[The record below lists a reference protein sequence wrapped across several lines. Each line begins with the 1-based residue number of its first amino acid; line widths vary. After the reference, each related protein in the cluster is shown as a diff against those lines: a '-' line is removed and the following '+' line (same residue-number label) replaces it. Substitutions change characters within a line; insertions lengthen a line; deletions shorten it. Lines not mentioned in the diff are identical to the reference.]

1 MKKYHF
7 SIHQFTRMCVYGDG
21 ITKGILL
28 TQKILS
34 ELGFESKIY
43 ILINHID
50 IRLKTDIYHLDEY
63 IENPKNVLLF
73 HASIGDHE
81 QEKIFHFLDRKIL
94 VYHNITPSHFFD
106 GKAYQER
113 CDLGRMQFEKYR
125 DCFVGAYADSEYN
138 ARELRSFGYKHVE
151 VLPLLVDLKPTVN
164 ETHPNSILEA
174 YKDSFNILFVGRVIQ
189 NKCQHELINVLY
201 ELKSRNITNIKLFLV
216 GGNHYTEYFQFLF
229 KYRDALGLNEDIIIT
244 DKVTEDDLAAYY
256 KVSDVYVSLSEH
268 EGFGMPLLE
277 AILNDVPVLAYDTSA
292 ISSTIGNCGLL
303 HYKSTDYVVE
313 NILKIKENQAYR
325 EEILNGQKDHLKE
338 FEYDRLKKR
347 FYNYLKKYLFNS
359 AM

>member
-1 MKKYHF
+1 MKYNF
-7 SIHQFTRMCVYGDG
+7 AIHQFTKMCVYGDG

-43 ILINHID
+43 TLAYYVD
-50 IRLKTDIYHLDEY
+50 IKLKTDICHIDEY
-63 IENPKNVLLF
+63 IENSDNVLLF
-73 HASIGDHE
+73 HASIGDDE

-113 CDLGRMQFEKYR
+113 CDLGRLQFEKYK
-125 DCFVGAYADSEYN
+125 DCFLGAYADSAYN
-138 ARELRSFGYKHVE
+138 ARELKSFGYQSVE

-164 ETHPNSILEA
+164 NINSNSILTT
-174 YKDSFNILFVGRVIQ
+174 YHDSFNILFVGRVIQ
-189 NKCQHELINVLY
+189 NKCQHELINVMY
-201 ELKSRNITNIKLFLV
+201 ELKIRKIKNIKLFIV

-229 KYRDALGLNEDIIIT
+229 KYKKALGLDDDIIIT
-244 DKVTEDDLAAYY
+244 DKVSEDDLSAYY
-256 KVSDVYVSLSEH
+256 KVANVYVSLSEH

-292 ISSTIGNCGLL
+292 ISSTIGNFGLL
-303 HYKSTDYVVE
+303 HYKSIDYVVE
-313 NILKIKENQAYR
+313 KILKIKDDLAYR
-325 EEILNGQKDHLKE
+325 EEVLNGQKKP
-338 FEYDRLKKR
+338 FKR
-347 FYNYLKKYLFNS
+347 V
-359 AM
+359 